1 LPVNSYQRK
10 APAGK
15 QTHFEVN
22 AMADEKATNLA
33 TAISQIEKQY
43 GKGSI
48 IRLGSKEVLVPV
60 SVIPTGSISLDAAL
74 GVGGFPRG
82 RVVEIFGPESG
93 GKTTMS
99 LHVIAEAQK
108 MGGQAA
114 FIDAEH
120 ALDPIYARKL
130 GVDVDN
136 LLVSQPDNG
145 EQALEIAE
153 ALIRSGAVDVVV
165 VDSVAALVP
174 KAELEGDMGEPTMGL
189 QARLMSQALRKLT
202 AIVSKSRTCLI
213 FINQIREKIGVMFG
227 NPETTT
233 GGRALKF
240 YSSIRLDIRRIQA
253 IKEGDKVVGSRTRGK
268 VVKNKVAAPFR
279 EAEFDIL
286 YGEGISREGDV
297 IDLGVERGLI
307 EKSGTWM
314 SYGGE
319 RLGQGRE
326 NARLFLKENAAVLEK
341 LEAALRKQLG
351 LAAIVNTG
359 SPGSG
364 ANGAAMPSEK
374 AGEKPAQAGHAHA
387 AAAGAGAAAGNAAGA
402 GAGAKTPPRPSR

>member
-1 LPVNSYQRK
+1 M
-10 APAGK
+10 
-15 QTHFEVN
+15 T
-22 AMADEKATNLA
+22 DEKIKMLEA
-33 TAISQIEKQY
+33 AISQIEKQH
-43 GKGSI
+43 GKGAI
-48 IRLGSKEVLVPV
+48 MRLGNRDVLVPV
-60 SVIPTGSISLDAAL
+60 SVIPTGALSIDAAL
-74 GVGGFPRG
+74 GVGGVPRG
-82 RVVEIFGPESG
+82 RVIEIYGPESG
-93 GKTTMS
+93 GKTTLT
-99 LHVIAEAQK
+99 LHIIAEAQK

-153 ALIRSGAVDVVV
+153 TLIRSNGVDIIV

-174 KAELEGDMGEPTMGL
+174 RAELEGDMGDPQMGL

-202 AIVSKSRTCLI
+202 AIVSKSHTCLI

-240 YSSIRLDIRRIQA
+240 YSSIRLDIRRIQS
-253 IKEGDKVVGSRTRGK
+253 IKDGDRVIGSRTRAK

-286 YGEGISREGDV
+286 YGEGISREGDL
-297 IDLGVERGLI
+297 IDLGVEHAVL
-307 EKSGTWM
+307 EKSGTWI

-319 RLGQGRE
+319 RLGQGRD
-326 NARLFLKENAAVLEK
+326 NARLFLKEHVDVRNK
-341 LEAALRKQLG
+341 LESALRKKLG
-351 LAAIVNTG
+351 IP
-359 SPGSG
+359 SPGASND
-364 ANGAAMPSEK
+364 ATAPADP
-374 AGEKPAQAGHAHA
+374 AEKPSVHA
-387 AAAGAGAAAGNAAGA
+387 AAAGANSG
-402 GAGAKTPPRPSR
+402 KPRPAAR

>member
-1 LPVNSYQRK
+1 
-10 APAGK
+10 
-15 QTHFEVN
+15 
-22 AMADEKATNLA
+22 MADDKTKQLE
-33 TAISQIEKQY
+33 TAIAVIEKSY

-48 IRLGSKEVLVPV
+48 MRLGSRDVLVPV
-60 SVIPTGSISLDAAL
+60 SVIPTGCLSLDAAL

-82 RVVEIFGPESG
+82 RVVEVYGPESG
-93 GKTTMS
+93 GKTTMT

-108 MGGQAA
+108 LGGTAA

-145 EQALEIAE
+145 EQALEIAQE
-153 ALIRSGAVDVVV
+153 LIRSNAVDIVV

-174 KAELEGDMGEPTMGL
+174 KAELEGDMGDPQMGL

-240 YSSIRLDIRRIQA
+240 YASIRLDIRRVQA
-253 IKEGDKVVGSRTRGK
+253 IKEGDRVIGSRTRGK

-286 YGEGISREGDV
+286 YGEGISREGDL
-297 IDLGVERGLI
+297 IDLGIDKGLL
-307 EKSGTWM
+307 EKSGTWI
-314 SYGGE
+314 SFAGE
-319 RLGQGRE
+319 RMGQGRE
-326 NARLFLKENAAVLEK
+326 NARVFLKENKDIREK
-341 LEAALRKQLG
+341 LENALRKKLEIALPG
-351 LAAIVNTG
+351 NSSAASTGVNG
-359 SPGSG
+359 
-364 ANGAAMPSEK
+364 
-374 AGEKPAQAGHAHA
+374 HA
-387 AAAGAGAAAGNAAGA
+387 AAPAHTDRPGQKAAAAAA
-402 GAGAKTPPRPSR
+402 SSVDAKRPSR

>member
-1 LPVNSYQRK
+1 
-10 APAGK
+10 
-15 QTHFEVN
+15 
-22 AMADEKATNLA
+22 MADERAKLLEA
-33 TAISQIEKQY
+33 AISQIEKSY

-48 IRLGSKEVLVPV
+48 MRLGSKDVLVPV
-60 SVIPTGSISLDAAL
+60 NVIPSGCLSLDAAL

-82 RVVEIFGPESG
+82 RVIEIYGPESG
-93 GKTTMS
+93 GKTTLT

-108 MGGQAA
+108 LGGQAA

-120 ALDPIYARKL
+120 ALDPVYARKL

-136 LLVSQPDNG
+136 LLVSQPDHG

-153 ALIRSGAVDVVV
+153 TLIRSGGVDVVV

-174 KAELEGDMGEPTMGL
+174 KAELEGEMGEPQMGL

-202 AIVSKSRTCLI
+202 AIVSKSKTCLI

-240 YSSIRLDIRRIQA
+240 YASMRVDIRRIQA
-253 IKEGDKVVGSRTRGK
+253 IKEGDRVVGSRTRAK

-286 YGEGISREGDV
+286 YGEGISGEGDLL
-297 IDLGVERGLI
+297 DLGVDKGVI
-307 EKSGTWM
+307 EKSGTWL
-314 SYGGE
+314 SYSGE
-319 RLGQGRE
+319 RMGQGRE
-326 NARLFLKENAAVLEK
+326 NARVFLKENKDIREK
-341 LEAALRKQLG
+341 IEHALRKKLEIPGPGQNT
-351 LAAIVNTG
+351 AAST
-359 SPGSG
+359 G
-364 ANGAAMPSEK
+364 ANGHVNATA
-374 AGEKPAQAGHAHA
+374 EKPPLKA
-387 AAAGAGAAAGNAAGA
+387 AAAAATD
-402 GAGAKTPPRPSR
+402 AKARPTR

>member
-1 LPVNSYQRK
+1 
-10 APAGK
+10 
-15 QTHFEVN
+15 
-22 AMADEKATNLA
+22 MADEKAKLLDA
-33 TAISQIEKQY
+33 AIAQIEKNY

-48 IRLGSKEVLVPV
+48 MRLGSRDVLVPV
-60 SVIPTGSISLDAAL
+60 STIPTGCLSLDAAL

-82 RVVEIFGPESG
+82 RVIEIYGPESG
-93 GKTTMS
+93 GKTT
-99 LHVIAEAQK
+99 LTLQVIAEAQK
-108 MGGQAA
+108 LGGLAA

-120 ALDPIYARKL
+120 ALDPVYARKL

-153 ALIRSGAVDVVV
+153 TLIRSGSVDVVV

-174 KAELEGDMGEPTMGL
+174 KAELEGEMGEPQMGL

-240 YSSIRLDIRRIQA
+240 YASMRVDIRRVQA
-253 IKEGDKVVGSRTRGK
+253 IKEGDKVVGSRTRAK

-286 YGEGISREGDV
+286 YGEGISREGDL
-297 IDLGVERGLI
+297 IDLGVDKGVL
-307 EKSGTWM
+307 EKSGTWI

-326 NARLFLKENAAVLEK
+326 NARIFLKEHTDVREK
-341 LEAALRKQLG
+341 IENGLRKKMEIP
-351 LAAIVNTG
+351 A
-359 SPGSG
+359 PGQ
-364 ANGAAMPSEK
+364 N
-374 AGEKPAQAGHAHA
+374 QAGAH
-387 AAAGAGAAAGNAAGA
+387 GPNGAAAGHGDKPPVKAAA
-402 GAGAKTPPRPSR
+402 AAASSSVEKRPSR

>member
-1 LPVNSYQRK
+1 M
-10 APAGK
+10 
-15 QTHFEVN
+15 T
-22 AMADEKATNLA
+22 DEKIKMLEA
-33 TAISQIEKQY
+33 AISQIEKQH
-43 GKGSI
+43 GKGAI
-48 IRLGSKEVLVPV
+48 MRLGNRDVLVPV
-60 SVIPTGSISLDAAL
+60 SVIPTGALSIDAAL
-74 GVGGFPRG
+74 GVGGVPRG
-82 RVVEIFGPESG
+82 RVIEIYGPESG
-93 GKTTMS
+93 GKTTLT
-99 LHVIAEAQK
+99 LHIIAEAQK

-153 ALIRSGAVDVVV
+153 TLIRSNGVDIIG

-174 KAELEGDMGEPTMGL
+174 RAELEGDMGDPQMGL

-202 AIVSKSRTCLI
+202 AIVSKSHTCLI

-240 YSSIRLDIRRIQA
+240 YSSIRLDIRRIQS
-253 IKEGDKVVGSRTRGK
+253 IKDGDRVIGSRTRAK

-286 YGEGISREGDV
+286 YGEGISREGDL
-297 IDLGVERGLI
+297 IDLGVEHAVL
-307 EKSGTWM
+307 EKSGTWI

-319 RLGQGRE
+319 RLGQGRD
-326 NARLFLKENAAVLEK
+326 NARLFLKEHVDVRNK
-341 LEAALRKQLG
+341 LESALRKKLG
-351 LAAIVNTG
+351 IP
-359 SPGSG
+359 SPGASND
-364 ANGAAMPSEK
+364 ATAPADP
-374 AGEKPAQAGHAHA
+374 AEKPSVHA
-387 AAAGAGAAAGNAAGA
+387 AAAGANSG
-402 GAGAKTPPRPSR
+402 KPRPAAR

>member
-1 LPVNSYQRK
+1 
-10 APAGK
+10 
-15 QTHFEVN
+15 
-22 AMADEKATNLA
+22 MADEKQKLLEA
-33 TAISQIEKQY
+33 AISQIEKSY

-48 IRLGSKEVLVPV
+48 MRLGSKDVLVPV
-60 SVIPTGSISLDAAL
+60 SVIPSGCLSLDAAL

-82 RVVEIFGPESG
+82 RVIEIYGPESG
-93 GKTTMS
+93 GKTTLT

-108 MGGQAA
+108 LGGQAA

-120 ALDPIYARKL
+120 ALDPVYARKL

-153 ALIRSGAVDVVV
+153 TLIRSGGVDVVV

-174 KAELEGDMGEPTMGL
+174 KAELEGEMGEPQMGL

-240 YSSIRLDIRRIQA
+240 YASMRVDIRRIQS

-286 YGEGISREGDV
+286 YGEGISREGDL
-297 IDLGVERGLI
+297 IDLGVDQGLI
-307 EKSGTWM
+307 EKSGAWL
-314 SYGGE
+314 SFGGE
-319 RLGQGRE
+319 RMGQGRE
-326 NARLFLKENAAVLEK
+326 NARVFLKENTDIREK
-341 LEAALRKQLG
+341 LENGLRKKMEVPQPG
-351 LAAIVNTG
+351 NSSAA
-359 SPGSG
+359 SG
-364 ANGAAMPSEK
+364 ANGHAATAP
-374 AGEKPAQAGHAHA
+374 AAAHVEKPPVKAAT
-387 AAAGAGAAAGNAAGA
+387 AAAGADAAKARLG
-402 GAGAKTPPRPSR
+402 K